1 MKLEFEP
8 ACIAIV
14 AGIFPAS
21 FFFIIIMIFLAAEI
35 RLDPCLVIFAESF
48 DLLSSSSSS

>member
-1 MKLEFEP
+1 MKSEFEP

-21 FFFIIIMIFLAAEI
+21 FFSFIIIIFLAAEI
-35 RLDPCLVIFAESF
+35 KT
-48 DLLSSSSSS
+48 